1 MPACSASVKPSNGT
15 DSAQRF
21 TSEMPA
27 QVACRSGGGVDPAV
41 LVPGDDDPLDVEP
54 RLVERDLLDEHLEV
68 VAPARR
74 PPLPH
79 AIGPGI
85 VGGQRETRVVEL
97 AQEPGQE
104 AGAELDVERRVV
116 EVTGRR

>member
-27 QVACRSGGGVDPAV
+27 QVACRAGAGVDPAV

-54 RLVERDLLDEHLEV
+54 RLVERDLLDEHLDV

-74 PPLPH
+74 PPLPN
-79 AIGPGI
+79 AGGPGVI
-85 VGGQRETRVVEL
+85 GRQREPRVVEF
-97 AQEPGQE
+97 AQESREETGT
-104 AGAELDVERRVV
+104 ELDVERGIV
-116 EVTGRR
+116 EV